1 MPGKEVVPMNRV
13 AVTAFVIC
21 LGAGAILS
29 SVLHS
34 QAPILAGTV
43 IGVYLLFAIKVVQ
56 QWEKVALL
64 RLGKYVGLRGPGW
77 FHVVPVFETIS
88 PYIDQRVRVHSVSAE
103 STLTTV
109 PLPTAVRSSPVW

>member
-1 MPGKEVVPMNRV
+1 MAMARNEVVPMNRV

-29 SVLHS
+29 ATIHH
-34 QAPILAGTV
+34 QAPMIVGAL

-64 RLGKYVGLRGPGW
+64 RLG
-77 FHVVPVFETIS
+77 
-88 PYIDQRVRVHSVSAE
+88 
-103 STLTTV
+103 
-109 PLPTAVRSSPVW
+109 